1 MKLKGPCDRK
11 RELIN
16 SETNE
21 IVGRKNKT
29 NTWEE
34 MKMNNIERESDRE

>member
-1 MKLKGPCDRK
+1 MKLEGPK

-16 SETNE
+16 RETNE
-21 IVGRKNKT
+21 IVGRKNNT

-34 MKMNNIERESDRE
+34 MERNNIERE